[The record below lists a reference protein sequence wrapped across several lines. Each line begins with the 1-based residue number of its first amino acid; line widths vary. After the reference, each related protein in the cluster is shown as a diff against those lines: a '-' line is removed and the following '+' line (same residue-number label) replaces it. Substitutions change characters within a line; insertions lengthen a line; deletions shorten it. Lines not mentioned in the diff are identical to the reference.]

1 MVMPAPDFLTK
12 FTRNRLSKVKRRI
25 THKTIRECPRGTQL
39 LVCYGKR
46 MKNKIFNLYGI
57 PFRSY
62 LLLNQ
67 NISWIR
73 QAELRM
79 NQFSSQERNQVTPR
93 EERKDLFD
101 EIHTNF
107 HTYFVTI
114 ITVLSAVIS
123 AFIFIIIVWRAYNFC
138 CKSSKR
144 DDETMA
150 FSVDIEKTSK
160 SSNSDKNEKCQEVNE
175 KKAKKTRHLPCASLN
190 NSSAICS
197 RHYVSYKS
205 PLCQCM
211 TVDSIYNV

>member
-1 MVMPAPDFLTK
+1 M
-12 FTRNRLSKVKRRI
+12 
-25 THKTIRECPRGTQL
+25 GTQL
-39 LVCYGKR
+39 LVNHGKGMR
-46 MKNKIFNLYGI
+46 SKIFNLYGI
-57 PFRSY
+57 PSRSY

-67 NISWIR
+67 NISWIK
-73 QAELRM
+73 QAALRM

-101 EIHTNF
+101 EIHTKF
-107 HTYFVTI
+107 HIYFVTI
-114 ITVLSAVIS
+114 ITILSAVIS
-123 AFIFIIIVWRAYNFC
+123 AFIFIIIICRVYHFC

-144 DDETMA
+144 DDKTMNL
-150 FSVDIEKTSK
+150 SVDIEKTSK
-160 SSNSDKNEKCQEVNE
+160 LSSAEKNEKCQEFNE
-175 KKAKKTRHLPCASLN
+175 KKVKKTRHLPCASLN

>member
-1 MVMPAPDFLTK
+1 M
-12 FTRNRLSKVKRRI
+12 
-25 THKTIRECPRGTQL
+25 GTQL
-39 LVCYGKR
+39 LVSHGKGMR
-46 MKNKIFNLYGI
+46 SKIFNLYGI
-57 PFRSY
+57 PSRSY

-73 QAELRM
+73 QAALRM

-93 EERKDLFD
+93 DERKDLFD

-107 HTYFVTI
+107 HIYFFTI
-114 ITVLSAVIS
+114 IICRV
-123 AFIFIIIVWRAYNFC
+123 YHFC

-144 DDETMA
+144 DDKTMNL
-150 FSVDIEKTSK
+150 SVDIEKTSK
-160 SSNSDKNEKCQEVNE
+160 LSSAEKNEKCQEVNE
-175 KKAKKTRHLPCASLN
+175 KKVKKTRHLPCASLN

-211 TVDSIYNV
+211 LVDSIYDV